1 MRVPG
6 ERSGEWSMLLAV
18 TPSLGLSAASLEQHR
33 LLGSATLV
41 TSDNRLRPHKPQT
54 LEVALRCTQEVT
66 QGHVLKKRVPVQTT
80 CFAPQSLLS
89 PETNLGVP
97 RPIHFL

>member
-1 MRVPG
+1 MVHAPGCDTVPG
-6 ERSGEWSMLLAV
+6 AV
-18 TPSLGLSAASLEQHR
+18 SCFPGAAQTA
-33 LLGSATLV
+33 GSATLV

-54 LEVALRCTQEVT
+54 LEAALRYTQEVT

-97 RPIHFL
+97 GPIHFL